1 MLRNAQEPRSSRS
14 PSPKATHL
22 PFACTRAPGF
32 KCGAFSRWPSRR
44 RQATKAGSTCGAHSP
59 VTPVELRPD
68 PSMERTSSRR
78 LRLLSAA
85 ARVKRFATRMIRP
98 QIFAVASVL
107 ALGAPGSS
115 AQSASAAASSPQGG
129 YACFNFAEVMRGV
142 GFPRAAA
149 AQNLREGFALVE
161 FTLTIDGR
169 VTDVR
174 AVESSHPIFAASAES
189 IVSRYQCRGIGREVQ
204 VRVPFRY
211 SLSN

>member
-1 MLRNAQEPRSSRS
+1 
-14 PSPKATHL
+14 
-22 PFACTRAPGF
+22 
-32 KCGAFSRWPSRR
+32 
-44 RQATKAGSTCGAHSP
+44 
-59 VTPVELRPD
+59 
-68 PSMERTSSRR
+68 
-78 LRLLSAA
+78 
-85 ARVKRFATRMIRP
+85 
-98 QIFAVASVL
+98 
-107 ALGAPGSS
+107 
-115 AQSASAAASSPQGG
+115 
-129 YACFNFAEVMRGV
+129 MRGV

-149 AQNLREGFALVE
+149 AQDLREGFALVE

>member
-1 MLRNAQEPRSSRS
+1 MVRTRRSRPWS
-14 PSPKATHL
+14 
-22 PFACTRAPGF
+22 
-32 KCGAFSRWPSRR
+32 CGL
-44 RQATKAGSTCGAHSP
+44 
-59 VTPVELRPD
+59 TPPW
-68 PSMERTSSRR
+68 ERTSSRSCAYFR
-78 LRLLSAA
+78 PPLMS
-85 ARVKRFATRMIRP
+85 KRFATRMIRL

-115 AQSASAAASSPQGG
+115 AQSASAATSSPQGA

-149 AQNLREGFALVE
+149 AQDLREGFALVE